1 MTDPFSGGIMPQVI
15 QNRQGLQGL
24 EMNQLAM
31 QQQQQQM
38 QQQQAQQAREAEAEQ
53 LLSKF
58 QQSGGIDFSLIN
70 QAVLKSPTAAKNVL
84 ATIGIADKAQKQR
97 AANDIVTLMAALD
110 DPNAFNR
117 EMAKR
122 ISTVIDNNGNPAHSK
137 DLTKIYQEQGKDA
150 AKREL
155 QIVGAALA
163 NEGFLKP
170 EIIEL
175 GGATGQQPASIQE
188 IEYYEK
194 LKATNPDAA
203 AKFAKARGYVDSPRE
218 EAQTPQEK
226 NMARYQQMV
235 AASDPNAEAFGRSA
249 GLISK
254 EGQQLTATAEK
265 EIQSAVDQAELNAVN
280 TTKYLDLASRFKES
294 DIAGGILGTGGSWR
308 EALKSATGSQ
318 DEVSKIVGEW
328 TKIRSGEAIA
338 SLPQGPATDA
348 DIRLALKPLPE
359 NANGEYMDKYLRG
372 LAKMAEYKAE
382 FAQAKA
388 DFISTN
394 GSLRAKDGKNFG
406 KVWAGQ
412 RMEVLERIKNDPK
425 FLGGQ
430 APAATPAT
438 KQPEAIAIEG
448 YTVEVVN

>member
-1 MTDPFSGGIMPQVI
+1 MPQVI

-31 QQQQQQM
+31 EQQQQQM
-38 QQQQAQQAREAEAEQ
+38 QQQQQQQAREVEAEQ
-53 LLSKF
+53 LLSRF
-58 QQSGGIDFSLIN
+58 QQGGFTDYNLVN

-84 ATIGIADKAQKQR
+84 ATIGIADKAQKQS
-97 AANDIVTLMAALD
+97 AANDIASLLPAIGDAAT
-110 DPNAFNR
+110 FNR
-117 EMAKR
+117 AIAQR
-122 ISTVIDNNGNPAHSK
+122 IATIKERGGNPADSIR
-137 DLTKIYQEQGKDA
+137 LAQVYQEQGPEA

-170 EIIEL
+170 EMIGL
-175 GGATGQQPASIQE
+175 GGETERQPSSIQE
-188 IEYYEK
+188 IEDYEK

-226 NMARYQQMV
+226 NMARYQDMV
-235 AASDPNAEAFGRSA
+235 AAGNPNAEAFGRSA

-406 KVWAGQ
+406 KVWSGQ

-430 APAATPAT
+430 SPAAPAAQ
-438 KQPEAIAIEG
+438 QPEAIAIEG